1 MNLLSLTPEHWAVG
15 LGDTCV
21 RLRRVWAGQ
30 WPGLPAVH
38 HACLDSL
45 GLLASS
51 DSDIGALNRFG
62 LGVAQDMEALANGRP
77 SDTEPAYHNRLHT
90 ADVLVAMTTLLHA
103 ASAPGTPPAAPWAA
117 LLLATAV
124 AHDYDHPGGVNQSP
138 FEIEQ
143 RSWAGVAQRAS
154 DLPPIWRE
162 RMEQLILR
170 TDIQA
175 VPLNHERVSE
185 QAFSWDMPWCQ
196 VMLNEADIL
205 LSACAEFGPA
215 LGTALANECVR
226 AGFPDFAI
234 VGTAV
239 GRARFLRQIRF
250 SSPAALALGMPER
263 VEAELQKL
271 SLEGTP

>member
-1 MNLLSLTPEHWAVG
+1 MNVLSLTPEHWALG
-15 LGDTCV
+15 LGHTCV
-21 RLRRVWAGQ
+21 RLRQAWAGQ
-30 WPGLPAVH
+30 WPGLPDVLQ
-38 HACLDSL
+38 ACLDSL

-51 DSDIGALNRFG
+51 DSDIQAMNHFG
-62 LGVAQDMEALANGRP
+62 LGVAHDMEAMASARP
-77 SDTEPAYHNRLHT
+77 GDAEPAYHNRLHT
-90 ADVLVAMTTLLHA
+90 SDVLVAITTMLHA
-103 ASAPGTPPAAPWAA
+103 AGARHTPEAAPWAA
-117 LLLATAV
+117 LLLATAA

-154 DLPPIWRE
+154 ALPPLWRE
-162 RMEQLILR
+162 HMEQLILR

-185 QAFSWDMPWCQ
+185 QAFSWDLPWCQ

-215 LGTALANECVR
+215 LGTALADECVR

-263 VEAELQKL
+263 IEAELQQL
-271 SLEGTP
+271 SLQGVS

>member
-103 ASAPGTPPAAPWAA
+103 AGAPGTPPAAPWAA
-117 LLLATAV
+117 LL
-124 AHDYDHPGGVNQSP
+124 SP
-138 FEIEQ
+138 LRWRTTTTTRGASTSR
-143 RSWAGVAQRAS
+143 RS
-154 DLPPIWRE
+154 
-162 RMEQLILR
+162 
-170 TDIQA
+170 
-175 VPLNHERVSE
+175 
-185 QAFSWDMPWCQ
+185 
-196 VMLNEADIL
+196 
-205 LSACAEFGPA
+205 
-215 LGTALANECVR
+215 
-226 AGFPDFAI
+226 
-234 VGTAV
+234 
-239 GRARFLRQIRF
+239 
-250 SSPAALALGMPER
+250 
-263 VEAELQKL
+263 KL
-271 SLEGTP
+271 SSGPGLACPSVPATCRPSGANAWSN